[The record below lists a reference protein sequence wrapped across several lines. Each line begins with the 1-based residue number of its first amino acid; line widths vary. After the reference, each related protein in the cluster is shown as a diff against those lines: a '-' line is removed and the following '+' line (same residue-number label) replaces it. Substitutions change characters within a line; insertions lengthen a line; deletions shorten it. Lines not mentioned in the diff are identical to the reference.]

1 MRVDETIKEFGKTI
15 GVNALTV
22 NKHGVVHMEIDDIGD
37 LFIDERDKDNESKHS
52 VYVYLL
58 RIYEFATERLYK
70 NAMFLCLDNILMEYN
85 INPVLRNDSALGFI
99 IKHRA
104 EDFTMQS
111 LSKSIDI
118 LQNMQD
124 RLQNM

>member
-1 MRVDETIKEFGKTI
+1 MRVNETIQEFGKTI

-22 NKHGVVHMEIDDIGD
+22 NKHGVVHMEIDNIGD
-37 LFIDERDKDNESKHS
+37 LFIDERDKDDESKHS
-52 VYVYLL
+52 VYIYLL
-58 RIYEFATERLYK
+58 RIYDFSTEKLYK
-70 NAMFLCLDNILMEYN
+70 NAMFLCLDNIGLEYTV
-85 INPVLRNDSALGFI
+85 NPVLRNDNALGFL

-118 LQNMQD
+118 LQDMQD

>member
-1 MRVDETIKEFGKTI
+1 MRVNETIQEFGKTI
-15 GVNALTV
+15 GVNALNV
-22 NKHGVVHMEIDDIGD
+22 NKHGVVHMEIDNIGD
-37 LFIDERDKDNESKHS
+37 LFIDERDTDDESKHS

-58 RIYEFATERLYK
+58 RIYDFSTERLYK
-70 NAMFLCLDNILMEYN
+70 NAMFLCLDSISLEYN
-85 INPVLRNDSALGFI
+85 INPVLRNDNALGFI

-111 LSKSIDI
+111 LSKSIDM
-118 LQNMQD
+118 LQFMQD